1 MPKSEKN
8 SLTDHLL
15 ALGATPADARALA
28 ALAGPQPPDLDV
40 GEGILRVLDL
50 LPIHVV
56 WRVVT
61 AWLPDIEQA
70 LPHGAPVIE
79 ALRAVVAPETVDT
92 ERRGLVVEAMLAL
105 HPEHGSGPPTDPAL
119 NAVSSAIFV
128 LGQAGQRPRQAS
140 SAVSNLLGVVTE
152 RDREAGERCL
162 RALWAVAAA
171 GVAEGP
177 REVQ

>member
-1 MPKSEKN
+1 MPKPETT

-15 ALGATPADARALA
+15 ALGATSADARALA

-40 GEGILRVLDL
+40 GELILRVLDL
-50 LPIHVV
+50 LPIHVL

-61 AWLPDIEQA
+61 AWLPDIERT
-70 LPHGAPVIE
+70 LPHGARIIE
-79 ALRAVVAPETVDT
+79 ALRAVVAPATVDA
-92 ERRGLVVEAMLAL
+92 ERHDLVIEARMGL
-105 HPEHGSGPPTDPAL
+105 HPEDGSGPPTDPAL
-119 NAVSSAIFV
+119 NAVGSAVFV
-128 LGQAGQRPRQAS
+128 LGQVSKSPRLAS
-140 SAVSNLLGVVTE
+140 SAVSNLLGVVME

-162 RALWAVAAA
+162 RALWNVAAA

>member
-1 MPKSEKN
+1 MPKPETP

-15 ALGATPADARALA
+15 ALGASPADARALA
-28 ALAGPQPPDLDV
+28 ALAGPQPRDLDI
-40 GEGILRVLDL
+40 GELILRVLDL

-61 AWLPDIEQA
+61 AWLPDIERT

-79 ALRAVVAPETVDT
+79 ALRAVVAPGTVDA
-92 ERRGLVVEAMLAL
+92 ERRDHVIEAMMG
-105 HPEHGSGPPTDPAL
+105 HYSEDGSGPPIDPAL
-119 NAVSSAIFV
+119 DAVGSAIFV
-128 LGQAGQRPRQAS
+128 LGQAGAPPRVAS
-140 SAVSNLLGVVTE
+140 SAVSNLLGVVMD
-152 RDREAGERCL
+152 RDREAGRRCL
-162 RALWAVAAA
+162 RSLWAVAAA